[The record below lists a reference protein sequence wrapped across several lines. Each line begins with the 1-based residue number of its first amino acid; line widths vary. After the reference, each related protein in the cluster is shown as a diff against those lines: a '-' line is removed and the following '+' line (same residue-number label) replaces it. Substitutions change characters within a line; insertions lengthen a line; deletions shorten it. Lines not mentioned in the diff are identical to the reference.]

1 MKKLLIL
8 LAVVSAI
15 TANLYS
21 QGYEYYAYR
30 YQRKYPIPIEFYIS
44 QAKKELAGLRKIAR
58 KKKIVLGA
66 QRKDTKCVDEEIRA
80 LEQRIIKL
88 EDGRKKFE
96 KKINEKIK
104 KTKTRDK
111 RTKFPEYEQ
120 YKMNGDQNPYLDIWD
135 DYEERYKKIYPSIK
149 HIAAAQE
156 ELEKLTGI
164 IISFKRRKDPEYPKQ
179 KSALEKRIKELKDKR
194 CECCLDSED
203 RLDYLDQNSSAGDS
217 SAVYS
222 S

>member
-164 IISFKRRKDPEYPKQ
+164 IIKQ

-203 RLDYLDQNSSAGDS
+203 RLDYLDQNSSAGGS
-217 SAVYS
+217 SGTYS